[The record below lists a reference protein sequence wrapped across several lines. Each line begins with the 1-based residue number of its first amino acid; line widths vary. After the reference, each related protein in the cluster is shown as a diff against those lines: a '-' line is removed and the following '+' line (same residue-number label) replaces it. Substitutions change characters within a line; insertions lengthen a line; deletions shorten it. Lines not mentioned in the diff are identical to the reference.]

1 MSGRHAMSEWA
12 CWALLS
18 YRMPRA
24 PSTPRIAVWRRPK
37 TLGVGHLGDRLVALA
52 LDARTGEHLE
62 WIADEVRQAGGEAT
76 LRLATPTAAAQD
88 RA

>member
-1 MSGRHAMSEWA
+1 VLPTW
-12 CWALLS
+12 
-18 YRMPRA
+18 
-24 PSTPRIAVWRRPK
+24 V
-37 TLGVGHLGDRLVALA
+37 DRLVALA

>member
-1 MSGRHAMSEWA
+1 VLPTWVTGWSPWR
-12 CWALLS
+12 
-18 YRMPRA
+18 
-24 PSTPRIAVWRRPK
+24 ST
-37 TLGVGHLGDRLVALA
+37 
-52 LDARTGEHLE
+52 RTGEHLE